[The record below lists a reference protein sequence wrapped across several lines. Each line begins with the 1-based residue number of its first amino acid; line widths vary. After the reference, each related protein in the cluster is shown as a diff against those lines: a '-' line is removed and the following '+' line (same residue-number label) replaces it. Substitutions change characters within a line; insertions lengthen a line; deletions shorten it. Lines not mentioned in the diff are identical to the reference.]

1 MNAGQTVFSQ
11 IMEFVPSYEFQ
22 LCVDRYHGNR
32 YVKDFSCWD
41 QFLCMAF
48 AQLTYRE
55 SLRDIQACLRAQ
67 KTKLYHMGFRSTIA
81 KATLAHA
88 NRQRDWRIYADFAQ
102 TLIGQA
108 RDLYRNDPISLHLS
122 QSVYAFDSTTI
133 DLCLS
138 LFPWAQFR
146 KHKSAVKLHTLLD
159 VRGCIP
165 INVHVTPGYVHDVNM
180 LDHLVPESGAFY
192 LLDRAYLDFARLFVL
207 NQAGAFFITRSKQNT
222 QFYRRQSH
230 PVDKATGIRSDQ
242 TIVLTGPKTA
252 HLYPAPLRR
261 IHYFDSDTDLRLIFL
276 TNRFLL
282 PALTIAQLYRARWQV
297 ELFFRWIKQHL
308 RIQRFYGISPN
319 AVRTQI
325 WIAISVYA
333 LVAILRKR
341 LGLQLS
347 LYQILQVLS
356 VTIFEKTPILQAF
369 ADIQPSFQEPY
380 VHNQLNLFGF

>member
-11 IMEFVPSYEFQ
+11 IMEFVPTYEFQ

-48 AQLTYRE
+48 AQFTYRE